1 MFINALYDRLVETT
15 INYLCLKLKNMN
27 KILFILGSS
36 ILLFQACAQN
46 NQRALPKHAAKFEL
60 SDYLTDNIQLEKEVE
75 KLFLA
80 LDDTAIVAQLIMPA
94 VGKYG
99 QTEALIKQHIKDRVI
114 GGVLMLN
121 GTKNGFTQL
130 IKSFEH
136 LNDSIG
142 NIPFLY
148 SADAEPSL
156 FNNKIKEA
164 KVVKKANEL
173 KTIEEVT
180 ECARIISSELNAIG
194 INYNFSPVVDM
205 SSNMT
210 VGYRGFGANPANIVP
225 WSNAFIQET
234 QNQKIIATA
243 KHFPGHGLV
252 SGDTHKSLQVI
263 DGELKEIHNYPG
275 LIENGVLSIMVAHI
289 AVKNNPQ
296 FDTKGL
302 PSTLSEVIVQ
312 QLLRDSLNFKGLI
325 VTDAMNMGGVV
336 SVPNSATKAIKA
348 GCDILLMPV
357 DAKKAHAEILNLYRT
372 NVEFKKKVDE
382 AAMRII
388 RMKLCTGLL
397 EL

>member
-1 MFINALYDRLVETT
+1 MIKFSLISLIAL
-15 INYLCLKLKNMN
+15 
-27 KILFILGSS
+27 F
-36 ILLFQACAQN
+36 LFQACAQEIKTVKKKIII
-46 NQRALPKHAAKFEL
+46 PKHEITFSL
-60 SDYLTDNIQLEKEVE
+60 NDYLKENIALDREVDAI
-75 KLFLA
+75 FAA

-99 QTEALIKQHIKDRVI
+99 QTEALIKQHIKERII

-121 GTKNGFTQL
+121 GTKDGFTKL
-130 IKSFEH
+130 INQFEKM
-136 LNDSIG
+136 NDSIG

-156 FNNKIKEA
+156 VNNKIKGSTI
-164 KVVKKANEL
+164 VKKANEI
-173 KTIEEVT
+173 KTIEEIQS
-180 ECARIISSELNAIG
+180 CAKTISSDLNAIG

-205 SSNMT
+205 SSNST

-234 QNQKIIATA
+234 QNKNIIATA

-252 SGDTHKSLQVI
+252 TGDTHKSLQVI

-275 LIENGVLSIMVAHI
+275 LIEKGVLSIMVAHI
-289 AVKNNPQ
+289 AVKNNAQ

-302 PSTLSEVIVQ
+302 PSTLSETIVK
-312 QLLRDSLNFKGLI
+312 QLLRDSLNFKGII

-336 SVPNSATKAIKA
+336 SVPESAYKAVNA

-357 DAKKAHAEILNLYRT
+357 DAKKSHSELLAKYKSNP
-372 NVEFKKKVDE
+372 EFKEKVNTS
-382 AAMRII
+382 AKRII
-388 RMKLCTGLL
+388 RMKVCAGLL
-397 EL
+397 KK